1 MRSLVSKK
9 QNISQVPTW
18 YRSFTAKGQF
28 AHDSNS
34 AILQAYVIY
43 LVRFLVSIISVADL
57 L

>member
-28 AHDSNS
+28 AHDSRFGS
-34 AILQAYVIY
+34 PASICHISCEILGLDNQ
-43 LVRFLVSIISVADL
+43 RS
-57 L
+57 

>member
-9 QNISQVPTW
+9 QDISQVPTG